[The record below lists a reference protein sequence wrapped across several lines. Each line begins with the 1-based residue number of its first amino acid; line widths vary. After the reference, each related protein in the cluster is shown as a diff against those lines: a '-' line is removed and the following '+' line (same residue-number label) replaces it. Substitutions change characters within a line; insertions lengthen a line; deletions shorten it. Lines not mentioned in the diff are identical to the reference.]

1 MEKPDNP
8 SISNGLRI
16 FPGLL
21 DLQAQSALIANITA
35 ILPQCPYY
43 QPVMPRSGTPFRV
56 EQTCFGPL
64 GWVSDRSGYRYQPLH
79 PVTGQVWAA
88 IPPALLALWD
98 ELTGYPAP
106 PECCLVNFYRGD
118 QAKMGLH
125 QDRDEPALDA
135 PVLSLSLGDSALFR
149 LGGPTRKGPTRS
161 FRLNSGDGLILG
173 GPARLS
179 FHGIDHLYPG
189 TSRLIEGGGRIN
201 LTLRRVTRH

>member
-1 MEKPDNP
+1 MEKLDRLTV
-8 SISNGLRI
+8 SEGVRI
-16 FPGLL
+16 FPGLI
-21 DLQAQSALIANITA
+21 DAPAQKVLIGEVAALFVQSP
-35 ILPQCPYY
+35 LYR
-43 QPVMPRSGTPFRV
+43 PVMPGSGTPFRV

-64 GWVSDRSGYRYQPLH
+64 GWVSDRSGYRYQPYH
-79 PVTGQVWAA
+79 PVTGQEWAT
-88 IPPALLALWD
+88 IPPALLTLWN

-149 LGGPTRKGPTRS
+149 LGGSTRKGPTRS
-161 FRLNSGDGLILG
+161 FRLNSGDGLIFG

-179 FHGIDHLYPG
+179 FHGIDRLYPD
-189 TSRLIEGGGRIN
+189 TSRLIDGGGRIN
-201 LTLRRVTRH
+201 LTLRRVTRP